1 MLNYEYTSFC
11 SVQNLIKP
19 ELKSSFVAK
28 MWLMKEAALVIL
40 KEAIKGVK
48 A

>member
-1 MLNYEYTSFC
+1 MSILLF
-11 SVQNLIKP
+11 VQCKILIKP
-19 ELKSSFVAK
+19 ELKRSFVAK